1 MPELLA
7 PAPSAEAVVAAVQA
21 GADAIYIRFTGTGA
35 RGFTEAGLR
44 NAVRYCRVRGCRV
57 YAELDTLISDR
68 EAGAAAELAR
78 RVCSMGADALIAQD
92 LGFIAIAREA
102 APEMPIFAGER
113 LGVHNA
119 AGLEAMRQLG
129 VSRVFLPREFTL
141 KEIAALSARPQMEIA
156 VNLLD
161 GLCPARAGQCAL
173 SALKGGGSA
182 NRGDCG
188 GACREQYSLGGRM
201 DDHPLSLADMN
212 CIGYLPKLTSLGVE
226 CVYVGRGIERPE
238 QIARAVDVLRR
249 SISENRAPTE
259 AELARVRDV
268 FGGRNFTDGYMSGAE
283 LGAMLGS
290 RDGSER
296 AAERAMAPVRRG
308 YANSEV
314 RRVHIE
320 FYAIIQRGKA
330 VRLAVQD
337 SEGHRALWNGPS
349 PLPAP
354 QRQVTESE
362 VDAFLRKTG
371 RTPYICDRVHA
382 LVDPGLALPQGMMAE
397 AKRALIR
404 SLTEKRGAAPERK
417 TARVSPPAEGARRSG
432 SCALIFETLLPEQ
445 LTPELAAL
453 RPDYLYVPA
462 DIIASESAR
471 LEPFIREGVPVAAVL
486 PRVIH
491 DRELTQTASLLRSVR
506 ALGVTEAVCANLGH
520 VALARLAGM
529 DARGDYGLN
538 IFNSYALELAR
549 TASLRSATASFEL
562 SLEQIAALTMPL
574 DVEVIAYGR
583 LPVMLTEKCLIKQS
597 SGRCTCSTPGRLSDE
612 QGGVMAVLRE
622 GGCRN
627 AVYSAH
633 KVFLADR
640 AGELGRAGV
649 WGMRLLFTNE
659 SAREC
664 VEVAKSFLGESRY
677 RPNGATRGLYM
688 KGV

>member
-1 MPELLA
+1 M
-7 PAPSAEAVVAAVQA
+7 
-21 GADAIYIRFTGTGA
+21 
-35 RGFTEAGLR
+35 
-44 NAVRYCRVRGCRV
+44 
-57 YAELDTLISDR
+57 
-68 EAGAAAELAR
+68 
-78 RVCSMGADALIAQD
+78 
-92 LGFIAIAREA
+92 
-102 APEMPIFAGER
+102 
-113 LGVHNA
+113 
-119 AGLEAMRQLG
+119 
-129 VSRVFLPREFTL
+129 
-141 KEIAALSARPQMEIA
+141 
-156 VNLLD
+156 
-161 GLCPARAGQCAL
+161 
-173 SALKGGGSA
+173 
-182 NRGDCG
+182 
-188 GACREQYSLGGRM
+188 
-201 DDHPLSLADMN
+201 
-212 CIGYLPKLTSLGVE
+212 
-226 CVYVGRGIERPE
+226 
-238 QIARAVDVLRR
+238 
-249 SISENRAPTE
+249 
-259 AELARVRDV
+259 
-268 FGGRNFTDGYMSGAE
+268 
-283 LGAMLGS
+283 
-290 RDGSER
+290 
-296 AAERAMAPVRRG
+296 
-308 YANSEV
+308 
-314 RRVHIE
+314 HIE

-337 SEGHRALWNGPS
+337 SEGHRALWNGPA